1 MNTQYI
7 VNAVLEKLSQE
18 IKELDQLQVYKDS
31 LIKKLLLNKT
41 NYVKCMET
49 IFNQQQLKNE
59 FSGKQTDKNLVNC
72 KTANLK
78 KKTDILVIN
87 RFKTVQSRLC
97 LI

>member
-1 MNTQYI
+1 LNTQYI

-49 IFNQQQLKNE
+49 IFNQQ
-59 FSGKQTDKNLVNC
+59 
-72 KTANLK
+72 
-78 KKTDILVIN
+78 
-87 RFKTVQSRLC
+87 
-97 LI
+97 